1 MPRIPTQ
8 DTASVAP
15 VGAPGTFS
23 RIDAGA
29 DSFGGQSANALAGD
43 AQQLE
48 RGANVLQQHAL
59 AFQGMRNET
68 LAKDADTGLMNT
80 LDRIV
85 YDPKGGFATRFGR
98 DAVDGYE
105 GAMKEANEAYKG
117 ARDALPNDEAKR
129 MYDGV
134 ALRNLQFALRSM
146 SSHAA
151 TQNKLWQVESSDAR
165 VKTYQDNAANYYNDP
180 QRFNTV
186 LATIRSE
193 TRSKGEILGWS
204 PDKVNAEAS
213 HQEGMA
219 YVGRIK
225 RVLLEDPIMARTM
238 YTADAERIPADVR
251 PVLEHQIK
259 TAVLPVEARV
269 VADHLLTES
278 ALGDVTRAIQ
288 TGDGTL
294 LKVLD
299 RQVSEDGGA
308 PDAPLKSRDTRTLLA
323 AVLPKAESIAKKLH
337 PDNPLFL
344 DSVMSVV
351 KGRISTIVQAQEA
364 VQNQAQGQLIQM
376 WVDQKPNSIDELL
389 SRPGARDAWV
399 KLDPAG
405 QRGVIAMAGRGGGDQ
420 VKTNPKVF
428 FNLLQRIHADE
439 DDPEKIRNAS
449 EVLPYAA
456 HGLAYHDVVN
466 LRNEI
471 TQSQTPEG
479 NAFRKSV
486 AEVKQTAA
494 RMLRTSMLGSRVRRR
509 LPKRAIASRSS
520 WTRRSSARAPR
531 RRIRAS
537 SSRRARR
544 TTCCSPS
551 AS

>member
-29 DSFGGQSANALAGD
+29 ESFGGQSANALAGD

-48 RGANVLQQHAL
+48 RGADVLQKHAL
-59 AFQGMRNET
+59 AFQGLRNET

-98 DAVDGYE
+98 DAVDGYDD
-105 GAMKEANEAYKG
+105 AMKQANEAYK
-117 ARDALPNDEAKR
+117 ATRDALPNDEAKR

-151 TQNKLWQVESSDAR
+151 TQNKLWQVEASDAR
-165 VKTYQDNAANYYNDP
+165 VKTYQDNAANYYNDS

-193 TRSKGEILGWS
+193 TRSKGELLGWS

-225 RVLLEDPIMARTM
+225 RVMLDDPIMARTM

-259 TAVLPVEARV
+259 TAVYPVEARIG
-269 VADHLLTES
+269 AEHILAEANTKEFE
-278 ALGDVTRAIQ
+278 RAVQ
-288 TGDGTL
+288 TGDGQL
-294 LKVLD
+294 L
-299 RQVSEDGGA
+299 RVSERQLAETAGD
-308 PDAPLKSRDTRTLLA
+308 PRAPLHSRDTKALLA
-323 AVLPKAESIAKKLH
+323 VALPRAEALAKRLH
-337 PDNPLFL
+337 PNDPVFA
-344 DSVMSVV
+344 DAMMSVV
-351 KGRISTIVQAQEA
+351 RGRIATITQAQEA
-364 VQNQAQGQLIQM
+364 LQNQAQGQLIQM

-389 SRPGARDAWV
+389 ARPGARDAWV

-420 VKTNPKVF
+420 VKTNPTVF
-428 FNLLQRIHADE
+428 FSLLQRIHADE
-439 DDPEKIRNAS
+439 DDPDKIRNSS
-449 EVLPYAA
+449 EILPYAA

-494 RMLRTSMLGSRVRRR
+494 RMLRTSIACAVR
-509 LPKRAIASRSS
+509 SRSPTTS
-520 WTRRSSARAPR
+520 RPAGRTR
-531 RRIRAS
+531 
-537 SSRRARR
+537 
-544 TTCCSPS
+544 
-551 AS
+551 